1 LKIFGFA
8 LSSSVFGD
16 KRKFSRRALSL
27 QQRRFQTM
35 KRCQK
40 CGHEN
45 DDAMRFCLECGTP
58 LADAPIVI
66 NWQDG
71 GTQKQ
76 SNVDTA
82 SFGQTKE
89 TQIRPNW
96 NYQPQQPPSGF
107 GAPPQKPR
115 SNKKLFV
122 VIGGIFALFLLVF
135 GAGAAIIGYNIMFPP
150 KPSPTPVPTPT
161 VSPTVS
167 PTRSPKPSPS
177 PSVSPTTD
185 EDEPPPPPSNKTNT
199 GTAAKFER
207 MWVDYNVTEGGRRGM
222 RIHTSFRVFDLK
234 NQSLY
239 LAIYFQKK
247 DGTKLLTDDRN
258 FRSTNG
264 QVAIFKPLRPAYD
277 DTVYD
282 DATLFMPYE
291 ELNLDPGFYEL
302 QMDADVIYENG
313 DLVEHLNF
321 YDFEYEKE

>member
-1 LKIFGFA
+1 
-8 LSSSVFGD
+8 
-16 KRKFSRRALSL
+16 
-27 QQRRFQTM
+27 M

-45 DDAMRFCLECGTP
+45 DDSMRFCLECGTP

-66 NWQDG
+66 NWQDSS
-71 GTQKQ
+71 TQKQ
-76 SNVDTA
+76 SNIDTA

-89 TQIRPNW
+89 TQVRPNW
-96 NYQPQQPPSGF
+96 NYGQQQQQTGF
-107 GAPPQKPR
+107 GAPPQTPPTKPR
-115 SNKKLFV
+115 GNKKLFV

-135 GAGAAIIGYNIMFPP
+135 GAGAAIIGYNILYPP
-150 KPSPTPVPTPT
+150 KPTPTPVPTFSPT

-167 PTRSPKPSPS
+167 PTRSPKPSA
-177 PSVSPTTD
+177 SPTPAPTAD
-185 EDEPPPPPSNKTNT
+185 EDEPPPTPNKTNAGIST
-199 GTAAKFER
+199 KFER

-222 RIHTSFRVFDLK
+222 RIHTSFRVFNLK

-247 DGTKLLTDDRN
+247 DGTKLFTNNRN

-264 QVAIFKPLRPAYD
+264 QVAIFKALRPAYD

-282 DATLFMPYE
+282 DTTLFMPYD

-313 DLVEHLNF
+313 NLVEHLNF